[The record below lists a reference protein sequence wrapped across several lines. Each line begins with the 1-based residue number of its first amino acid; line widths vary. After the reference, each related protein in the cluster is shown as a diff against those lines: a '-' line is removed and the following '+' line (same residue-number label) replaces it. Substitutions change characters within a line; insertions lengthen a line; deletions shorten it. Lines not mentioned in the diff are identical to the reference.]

1 MSSSSSLLILL
12 WLFIVHLTGIYLFTN
27 GFLLTRL
34 ALTNVTSCNDGSCT
48 LHATHKKA
56 LIIIIDSLRFDF
68 IAPAPFIP
76 SENSSDY
83 STFHHS
89 VLTLPSLLTDAHPQN
104 SFIFNSYPDPPTT
117 TLQRI
122 KGLTTGSL
130 PTFVD
135 LGSSFGA
142 SEIEE
147 DSIVGQIGSVS
158 L

>member
-1 MSSSSSLLILL
+1 MVSPGLQVLVWI
-12 WLFIVHLTGIYLFTN
+12 FFVHLAGIYLFSS

-34 ALTNVTSCNDGSCT
+34 ALTNVSSGDT
-48 LHATHKKA
+48 LAPTHKKA

-68 IAPAPFIP
+68 IAPGPFP
-76 SENSSDY
+76 DY
-83 STFHHS
+83 SPYHHS
-89 VLTLPSLLTDAHPQN
+89 ILTLPSLLTASQPQH
-104 SFIFNSYPDPPTT
+104 SLIFNSYPDPPTT

-135 LGSSFGA
+135 VGSNFGG

-147 DSIVGQIGSVS
+147 DTWIGQVRGEVS
-158 L
+158 TRWLF